1 MEESSLLNFDSLIS
15 DEVIGISDV
24 PIFKINKIEIG
35 VDSKPIGSAYIL
47 INMSVTEAPE
57 LKVNARVCVDTGAD
71 MTICS
76 HTFII
81 KKFGDKALQTFVKEI
96 SNPPRLKSASGHPL
110 KIFGCIE
117 LNLYLGEYEMSLKV
131 MVYENKADFLLLGA
145 DAFYDRLIFDRG
157 KYLMIAEGDHPPIPI
172 VYQLEN
178 SKATVANEYY
188 VAPKS
193 EALIKVQVSKDTQM
207 VGQQIMLSPISNS
220 LNITPFKD
228 TVSMVDDEGNALMIV
243 ENVSEDILKI
253 PNWAQVATVAK
264 VFNQEGLWAKEVM
277 ETKLKDLLP
286 PHIKIRNK
294 SLLTTEIIQEE
305 EHEGNISYIHDKKE
319 RKDLLDG
326 TGEGLPAPPAAESI
340 REGESNKIEDPDQWL
355 NSVEHSH
362 LSEEEW
368 NKLKALLLKRK
379 EAFSKTKTEVGCCK
393 YFKLDLPLKPGTG
406 FLHNKPR
413 HVPFKYREIAQ
424 KAIDDLLEQ
433 GIIRPSRSPHST
445 NLVVVKKKTM
455 NGVVSHRIC
464 VDLRQVN
471 QHTIPNSFPNYWI
484 EEAME
489 KINGAYFRTALDF
502 KNAFHQIM
510 LTDEAIPV
518 TAFYFNNALY
528 EYVRAPFG
536 HVCAMNAFCCLMA
549 LLCSGYQPSS
559 YYADDLMITTPVDIK
574 KTRGNIYDLHLEHI
588 DGMLERIID
597 ANLKLVA
604 HKCQWAYDASQ
615 PMEWLGFTLENNLL
629 KPQESKVKAIK
640 EFPIP
645 ITAKQVIS
653 FVSLASF
660 YRRFIKDF
668 ARIAKPMHDVAK
680 LEPFEW
686 TEKAQEAFEALK
698 EAMCSDTVL
707 RMPRQGEVFQL
718 YTDASHIAIGAVLC
732 QIDPVDKKSHPC
744 AYGSRKFNDQELKL
758 STPCKELLAIVYA
771 LNLWSFYIC
780 GNPVHIF
787 SDCRAWTFL
796 KVQSGVSGK
805 ISRLALL
812 VAEYDITVS
821 FVQGVKNKAADG
833 LSRAYDTGL
842 TKCDDQ
848 VSNRHPALEYLG
860 APPMKEGSMKL
871 DSYLEVCENY
881 IQQEWPKLLE
891 QYKENNDEKTDLEN
905 VKNKINNETNYVHRL
920 VEATTHLHMDRVVTK
935 QMQDQKT
942 SEINRNLDDETEV
955 ERDLETTDSRFKL
968 AYYNVRMIA
977 INDSSFSYPSFLAL
991 QKDDEFCQLKI
1002 ELVDKKDIKTINQG
1016 YLKKRGI
1023 LMRKFTT
1030 KDGQVYYTVCIP
1042 INLVPALLNATHG
1055 NLISGHLG
1063 KEKFYITL
1071 RRKYYWPK
1079 MRKDI
1084 VQFHDKCVVCQ
1095 YNDKYPVRFTSGHV
1109 IRPMYPLH
1117 VVHCDLIVGLPKAID
1132 KSYAIF
1138 LLYDGF
1144 TRHVYG
1150 IPLASE
1156 KASYVAKK
1164 FMSHYVS
1171 AYGLMWALH
1180 SDNARNLDGAFIRH
1194 LATLLGVVKT
1204 STPPHNPR
1212 SNPTETMCGA
1222 IAMLIRKGL
1231 LDSDRK
1237 YWPQA
1242 LPLLLNAINNSV
1254 HTATGYTP
1262 NELFFGH
1269 FHERSM
1275 IPIVPFES
1283 ESANITEY
1291 HQKLRRFQEIAF
1303 RIARARNEKRIQDKK
1318 KEWDKNAR
1326 IHHFEV
1332 GDFIL
1337 VKNLNPTLGPGETK
1351 LRAKFVGPYRI
1362 IKVYPSSL
1370 VVVPW
1375 TENARLEEY
1384 YKDPN
1389 LFRYMHRGDIKPFY
1403 TKQVAVGNCKPYKAR
1418 VIRQKI
1424 VDPIVLSKFLTNLN
1438 LADNDELLSVR
1449 DINHENNSSY
1459 DSQTRIRV
1467 PKYPRNTRSESDSY
1481 SSDSDD
1487 SSHGQNPVLANPVAP
1502 AAPVPA
1508 AQPPLIVAQDQ
1519 QRQVQ
1524 PDNDQAVINDEG
1536 QQDSI
1541 SDSSASSEYREANE
1555 DVDIEG
1561 PDLDEISDNDSDDSS
1576 EYRLGQLFDLIE
1588 VNEEDEQLLRDLIQ
1602 HKDKKSSSSS
1612 PADSIK
1618 SQATRLKLLDLEKLI
1633 ISPDDNIRHQAEYE
1647 LGQLLEQ
1654 HRKDKE
1660 VEMEEKEIISDETN
1674 SEEKSQEEALKE
1686 KVSSHIS
1693 RESDSEDSED
1703 KSSENSEKIETQESD
1718 EESMNSAV
1726 SHTTLQSVVP
1736 EDSWPNPSE
1745 IPPPIDNRQRQSVV
1759 RIETPGCRITVS
1771 PENLPPV
1778 LPPRPREIR
1787 GRAKKDI
1794 WEWVSQSPDT
1804 PAIATPQVDR
1814 RGRIIKP
1821 RPRYCP
1827 EDQEQREKE
1836 LRLRAR
1842 QRLAEL
1848 AESTKAEETEVNFQA
1863 QAQGSIPIPGTSRTL
1878 ASRGESTPKSGT
1890 KSTGT
1895 KPKTKPESATVI
1907 TETPVSKK
1915 THLKRPDSTASK
1927 KSKASQRDGKSDG
1940 KGWE

>member
-1 MEESSLLNFDSLIS
+1 
-15 DEVIGISDV
+15 
-24 PIFKINKIEIG
+24 
-35 VDSKPIGSAYIL
+35 
-47 INMSVTEAPE
+47 MSVIEAPE

-76 HTFII
+76 HVFII
-81 KKFGDKALQTFVKEI
+81 KKFGEKALKTFVKEI

-117 LNLYLGEYEMSLKV
+117 LNLYLGEYELPLKV

-193 EALIKVQVSKDTQM
+193 EALIKVCVSKDIQM
-207 VGQQIMLSPISNS
+207 IGQQIMLTPLSNE
-220 LNITPFKD
+220 LEITPFRE
-228 TVSMVDDEGNALMIV
+228 TVSIVDDAGNALMMV

-253 PNWAQVATVAK
+253 PNSAQVASVVNVYNHK
-264 VFNQEGLWAKEVM
+264 GLWAKEAI
-277 ETKLKDLLP
+277 EGELKDLLP
-286 PHIKIRNK
+286 PHIRVRSKK
-294 SLLTTEIIQEE
+294 LLTTDSS
-305 EHEGNISYIHDKKE
+305 HEDEADIKINYIHDKKE

-340 REGESNKIEDPDQWL
+340 KEGESDKTEDPEQWL

-368 NKLKALLLKRK
+368 EKLKNLLLSRK
-379 EAFSKTKTEVGCCK
+379 DAFSKTKTEVGCCR

-433 GIIRPSRSPHST
+433 GIIRPSRSPHAT

-471 QHTIPNSFPNYWI
+471 QHTVPNSFPNYWI

-518 TAFYFNNALY
+518 TAFYFNNALF

-549 LLCSGYQPSS
+549 LLCSGYGPSS
-559 YYADDLMITTPVDIK
+559 YYADDLMITTPVNIK
-574 KTRGNIYDLHLEHI
+574 KTRKEIYDLHLTHI

-629 KPQESKVKAIK
+629 KPQESKVKTIK
-640 EFPIP
+640 EFPVP

-668 ARIAKPMHDVAK
+668 AKIAKPMHDVAK

-686 TEKAQEAFEALK
+686 TNKAQEAFEALK

-732 QIDPVDKKSHPC
+732 QIDPQDKKSHPC

-860 APPMKEGSMKL
+860 APPVKDGSMKL
-871 DSYLEVCENY
+871 DSYLEECENY
-881 IQQEWPKLLE
+881 IQQEWPKILE
-891 QYKENNDEKTDLEN
+891 EYKKENDEKTDLEN
-905 VKNKINNETNYVHRL
+905 VSYRINNETTYIHR
-920 VEATTHLHMDRVVTK
+920 VTEATTHLHIDKVTAK
-935 QMQDQKT
+935 QMQ
-942 SEINRNLDDETEV
+942 NRKNEESNENLGKENENEQDSD
-955 ERDLETTDSRFKL
+955 TTDSRFKQ
-968 AYYNVRMIA
+968 AYHNVRIIA
-977 INDSSFSYPSFLAL
+977 INDSCFSYPSFLAL
-991 QKDDEFCQLKI
+991 QKDDEFCQAKLD
-1002 ELVDKKDIKTINQG
+1002 LVQKSEIKAINQG
-1016 YLKKRGI
+1016 YLKRRGL

-1030 KDGQVYYTVCIP
+1030 NEGQVYYTVCIP
-1042 INLVPALLNATHG
+1042 EALVPALLNATHG
-1055 NLISGHLG
+1055 NLLSGHLG
-1063 KEKFYITL
+1063 KEKFYLTL
-1071 RRKYYWPK
+1071 KKKYYWPK

-1084 VQFHDKCVVCQ
+1084 VQFHEKCVVCQ
-1095 YNDKYPVRFTSGHV
+1095 YNDKYPVKFTLGYV
-1109 IRPMYPLH
+1109 IKPMYPMH
-1117 VVHCDLIVGLPKAID
+1117 VVHCDLVVGLPKAID

-1156 KASYVAKK
+1156 KAGYVAKK

-1194 LATLLGVVKT
+1194 LASLLGVVKT
-1204 STPPHNPR
+1204 STPPHNPQ

-1222 IAMLIRKGL
+1222 IAMLLRKGL
-1231 LDSDRK
+1231 LDSDRR
-1237 YWPQA
+1237 YWPYA

-1262 NELFFGH
+1262 NELFFGQ

-1275 IPIVPFES
+1275 VPLVPFES
-1283 ESANITEY
+1283 ESANVTEY
-1291 HQKLRRFQEIAF
+1291 HQKLRRFQEVAF
-1303 RIARARNEKRIQDKK
+1303 QIARARNEKRIETKK
-1318 KEWDKNAR
+1318 KEWDKTAK
-1326 IHHFEV
+1326 IHNFKV

-1337 VKNLNPTLGPGETK
+1337 VKNLNPALGPGETK
-1351 LRAKFVGPYRI
+1351 LRARYIGPFRI
-1362 IKVYPSSL
+1362 IKAYPSSL

-1403 TKQVAVGNCKPYKAR
+1403 TKQVSARDCKPYRAMVK
-1418 VIRQKI
+1418 RQDV
-1424 VDPIVLSKFLTNLN
+1424 VDPIVLNKFLTNLR

-1449 DINHENNSSY
+1449 DIQSDDKSS
-1459 DSQTRIRV
+1459 Q
-1467 PKYPRNTRSESDSY
+1467 DSY
-1481 SSDSDD
+1481 SSQTSIRSNQSNRHLFHDRRSSEGDSSDSGDSDPD
-1487 SSHGQNPVLANPVAP
+1487 QNPVQINPGLVVNP
-1502 AAPVPA
+1502 ALPI
-1508 AQPPLIVAQDQ
+1508 AQPQAPILNQLNQNQPVDNIDQPAGEVSNSSTSSDYQDA
-1519 QRQVQ
+1519 
-1524 PDNDQAVINDEG
+1524 DDDFDQMNSSSDENT
-1536 QQDSI
+1536 DS
-1541 SDSSASSEYREANE
+1541 E
-1555 DVDIEG
+1555 
-1561 PDLDEISDNDSDDSS
+1561 SDDSS
-1576 EYRLGQLFDLIE
+1576 EYRLGQLFDLVE
-1588 VNEEDEQLLRDLIQ
+1588 GNKEDELLLRDLIR
-1602 HKDKKSSSSS
+1602 KEDNSSSSS
-1612 PADSIK
+1612 E
-1618 SQATRLKLLDLEKLI
+1618 SQTIRQKLLDLEKLI
-1633 ISPDDNIRHQAEYE
+1633 ISPNDDIRHQAEYE
-1647 LGQLLEQ
+1647 LEQ
-1654 HRKDKE
+1654 IIDQHKKDQEQVE
-1660 VEMEEKEIISDETN
+1660 VSQEKKSSDNSESESEKEEIEKEKEDSPV
-1674 SEEKSQEEALKE
+1674 SEKSEPL
-1686 KVSSHIS
+1686 
-1693 RESDSEDSED
+1693 DSEDSLS
-1703 KSSENSEKIETQESD
+1703 KISEKNELSESD
-1718 EESMNSAV
+1718 EGSMASAK
-1726 SHTTLQSVVP
+1726 SHTTVYSIEP

-1745 IPPPIDNRQRQSVV
+1745 IPPPRDDRQRQSVV
-1759 RIETPGCRITVS
+1759 QINTPGCRITVS
-1771 PENLPPV
+1771 PEILPPIP
-1778 LPPRPREIR
+1778 PPRPREIR
-1787 GRAKKDI
+1787 GRSRRDVYD
-1794 WEWVSQSPDT
+1794 WVSHQVNT
-1804 PAIATPQVDR
+1804 PITPQVDR
-1814 RGRIIKP
+1814 RGRVIKP
-1821 RPRYCP
+1821 RTRYCP
-1827 EDQEQREKE
+1827 EDEEERQKE
-1836 LRLRAR
+1836 LRQRAR
-1842 QRLAEL
+1842 QRLQESNKAGRAE
-1848 AESTKAEETEVNFQA
+1848 ANFQNQQVTPA
-1863 QAQGSIPIPGTSRTL
+1863 QNTSRIPNPEEGST
-1878 ASRGESTPKSGT
+1878 SRYDT
-1890 KSTGT
+1890 KVTGT
-1895 KPKTKPESATVI
+1895 RPKTQTESKATGI

-1915 THLKRPDSTASK
+1915 TRRERPASATSK
-1927 KSKASQRDGKSDG
+1927 KSGTSKRSQNVSHE
-1940 KGWE
+1940 GWK